1 MSNSQPDYLSTRNY
15 GTYAL
20 ITLVMVGAMLAW
32 HAWKST
38 GKFREYH
45 QQLALTSVTGA
56 ADELEFQLSELHR
69 SMRLFADDQRALLEE
84 VASDPD
90 NDAVWAALENKVQSH
105 FPEYYGLTLT
115 NRNGDVMRPDF
126 DNEVDE
132 LCQRDIHTFID
143 DGYSQQGY
151 IHPNPMGYHFD
162 VMVPWGDADNPRGVF
177 FLSFPPDIL
186 ARTLQRIQPPG
197 HALLLLRADEVD
209 LIEVTG
215 EGTRTDLQ
223 RDFTLSSNE
232 LARILYARAIP
243 NSRWELVDLPEEK
256 LFRREAL
263 RNANYAI
270 VVFCA
275 FAAVGLLML
284 QQLRRKELRRL
295 QAEEQALQHQ
305 ADLAHVDRISIMG
318 EMASGLAHEL
328 NQPLSA
334 ISTYCQ
340 AGLRIIDTLADKPDK
355 LVHALEHAS
364 IQAQRAGEIIRRMRR
379 FTGKGVVRRKPIDI
393 NRVIINAVSYVETAQ
408 KRKGIKLVLDLADGL
423 PAAIADEIQIEQVI
437 LNLLHNAIEAMFSGS
452 ENTRILRVSSERTA
466 LDTLQVTVNDSGP
479 GLDAATLDSI
489 FDTFFT
495 TKKSGTGLGLAI
507 SRSIV
512 EAHGGQLWADST
524 PGAGATFYFTLS
536 VAAA

>member
-38 GKFREYH
+38 GNFREYH
-45 QQLALTSVTGA
+45 RQLAMTSVTGA
-56 ADELEFQLSELHR
+56 ADELDFLLSELQR
-69 SMRLFADDQRALLEE
+69 SMRLFAYDKRALLEE

-90 NDAVWAALENKVQSH
+90 NDAIWARLENTVQAH
-105 FPEYYGLTLT
+105 FPGYYGLTLT
-115 NRNGDVMRPDF
+115 NRGGDVMRPDF

-132 LCQRDIHTFID
+132 LCQRDIHTFIE

-162 VMVPWGDADNPRGVF
+162 VMVPWGDTENPQGVF

-186 ARTLQRIQPPG
+186 AHTLQRIQAPG
-197 HALLLLRADEVD
+197 HALMLLRTDEVD

-215 EGTRTDLQ
+215 EGTRTELQ
-223 RDFTLSSNE
+223 RNFTLSSGE
-232 LARILYARAIP
+232 LARILHARAIP
-243 NSRWELVDLPEEK
+243 NSRWDLVDLPDK
-256 LFRREAL
+256 QLFRSEAL
-263 RNANYAI
+263 RNAGYAA

-284 QQLRRKELRRL
+284 QQLKRKEKRRL

-305 ADLAHVDRISIMG
+305 ADLAHFDRINIMG

-340 AGLRIIDTLADKPDK
+340 AGLRIIDSFDDKPAK

-364 IQAQRAGEIIRRMRR
+364 MQSQRAGEIIRRMRR
-379 FTGKGVVRRKPIDI
+379 FTGKSMVRRKPIDI
-393 NRVIINAVSYVETAQ
+393 NRVINNAVSFVDAEQ

-452 ENTRILRVSSERTA
+452 ENTRILRVSSKQITG
-466 LDTLQVTVNDSGP
+466 DTLQVTVNDTGP
-479 GLDAATLDSI
+479 GLDATMLDHI
-489 FDTFFT
+489 FDTFYT
-495 TKKSGTGLGLAI
+495 TKKSGMGLGLAI

-512 EAHGGQLWADST
+512 EAHGGQLWAETT
-524 PGAGATFYFTLS
+524 PGAGATFHFTLS
-536 VAAA
+536 AAAA